1 MPATDLRV
9 HDRNSIKA
17 SIENGKKPCD
27 GRPWFPQGD
36 ISTTI
41 FVGKATLRGTSNLRD
56 VCNVKE
62 TFMVLVLD

>member
-17 SIENGKKPCD
+17 SIENGKPHD